1 MIAAQLTALQ
11 KHSFCAT
18 ACLFLAMFFCCLG
31 ILPAQAAEQELM
43 VYSAN
48 LENTPAGTFAALS
61 CSVSDE
67 DALRDLLKD
76 GATIE
81 LSISF
86 DIEGKRSWWSNAELL
101 HKTFISKL
109 THDPLTREFAV
120 TLPGATGPIT
130 LRQKNLTRLIHQ
142 SWRNLRLPLLSPAE
156 RASLDPEREH
166 TLRITFYMHHV
177 EVPPW
182 LEQSTL
188 FWSPDVAPQVILE
201 KPFPVTQQ

>member
-1 MIAAQLTALQ
+1 ML
-11 KHSFCAT
+11 
-18 ACLFLAMFFCCLG
+18 FCCFG
-31 ILPAQAAEQELM
+31 FVPAQAAEQELV

-48 LENTPAGTFAALS
+48 LENTPAGMFAALS

-81 LSISF
+81 LAISF

-166 TLRITFYMHHV
+166 TLRITFYVHHV

-201 KPFPVTQQ
+201 KPLPVSQQ

>member
-1 MIAAQLTALQ
+1 ML
-11 KHSFCAT
+11 
-18 ACLFLAMFFCCLG
+18 FCCLNL
-31 ILPAQAAEQELM
+31 LPAHAAEQELV

-48 LENTPAGTFAALS
+48 LENTPAGMFAALS

-81 LSISF
+81 LAVTF
-86 DIEGKRSWWSNAELL
+86 DIEGKRSWWSDAELL
-101 HKTFISKL
+101 HKTFASKL

-120 TLPGATGPIT
+120 TVPGATGPVT

-156 RASLDPEREH
+156 RAGLDPEREH
-166 TLRITFYMHHV
+166 TLRITFYVHHV

-188 FWSPDVAPQVILE
+188 FWSPDVAPQVVLE
-201 KPFPVTQQ
+201 KPLPLTP

>member
-1 MIAAQLTALQ
+1 MIAAHTTELQ
-11 KHSFCAT
+11 KKTFCAT
-18 ACLFLAMFFCCLG
+18 ACLFLAMLFCCFG
-31 ILPAQAAEQELM
+31 FVPAQAAEQELV

-48 LENTPAGTFAALS
+48 LENTPAGMFAALS

-81 LSISF
+81 LAISF

-166 TLRITFYMHHV
+166 TLRITFYVHHV

-201 KPFPVTQQ
+201 KPLPVSQQ

>member
-1 MIAAQLTALQ
+1 MIAAHTTALQ

-18 ACLFLAMFFCCLG
+18 ACLFLAVFFYLFSQF
-31 ILPAQAAEQELM
+31 PAHAAEQELV
-43 VYSAN
+43 VYSAK
-48 LENTPAGTFAALS
+48 LENTSAGMFAALS

-81 LSISF
+81 LAISF
-86 DIEGKRSWWSNAELL
+86 DIEGKRSWWSDAELL
-101 HKTFISKL
+101 HKTFTSKL
-109 THDPLTREFAV
+109 SHDPLSREFAV
-120 TLPGATGPIT
+120 TVPGATGPIT

-156 RASLDPEREH
+156 QASLDPEREH

-188 FWSPDVAPQVILE
+188 FWSPDVAPQVVLVR
-201 KPFPVTQQ
+201 PFPVTPQ